1 MRSVYFTH
9 MPSED
14 YAFAELYTSQVKK
27 FLEPVVGTNA
37 IEDIK
42 EYFILADTEIFK
54 SLNATYSILRN
65 CNFYN

>member
-1 MRSVYFTH
+1 MENDPMRSVYFTH
-9 MPSED
+9 LPSED

-42 EYFILADTEIFK
+42 GYIILADPEPFQG
-54 SLNATYSILRN
+54 S
-65 CNFYN
+65 